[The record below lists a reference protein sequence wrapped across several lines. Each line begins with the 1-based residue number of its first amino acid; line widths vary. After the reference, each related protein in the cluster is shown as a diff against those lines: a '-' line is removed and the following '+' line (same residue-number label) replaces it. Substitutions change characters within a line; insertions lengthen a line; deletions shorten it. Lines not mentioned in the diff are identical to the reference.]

1 MDLNKAL
8 KRIDIDNN
16 RFLTQNTTLRYL
28 VFSALYISEGIPI
41 GILFYAIPAWLA
53 MNGKTPFEIASY
65 MAVIII
71 PWTFKI
77 IIAPLMDRYTILSM
91 GRKRPWIIFGQLGL
105 MVSFLVFGF
114 IPNPLDNLNMLMI
127 AGFIVNIFGSIQDI
141 AIDGMAVEII
151 PLNQQA
157 RANGIMWGSRIIGQS
172 LSLVIGTALIN
183 IVGFT
188 NAISSMALIVIILI
202 LVPIYFRERP
212 GEKLMPWTKG
222 KPSEDSEKVQ
232 PKDWGSL
239 LKNLSKVSI
248 LPASLALCFGIF
260 FFGTIGG
267 LMDTLLPIFTVQ
279 QLDWTNTS
287 YSHVSS
293 AANLIGGFFGM
304 FVGGVIIDLLGTKK
318 MTTVLFSVIAILLS
332 GFALISSFWGNVVV
346 IYGFVILYY
355 LIYTLLN
362 IAIMAIGM
370 KISWKK
376 VSASQFTLYMTLNN
390 IGFAFGAWFLGFL
403 KGFLI
408 WETILFIVA
417 IISII
422 GLFIH
427 KIINIKKHLKA
438 IEQFKIN

>member
-8 KRIDIDNN
+8 KRIDINNN
-16 RFLTQNTTLRYL
+16 RFLTQNATLRYL

-53 MNGKTPFEIASY
+53 MNGKTPLEIASY

-77 IIAPLMDRYTILSM
+77 VIAPLMDRYTILSM

-105 MVSFLVFGF
+105 MISFLVFGF
-114 IPNPLDNLNMLMI
+114 IPDPLDNLNMLMI

-141 AIDGMAVEII
+141 AIDGMAVELI

-222 KPSEDSEKVQ
+222 KPSEDSKKVQ
-232 PKDWGSL
+232 SKDWGSL
-239 LKNLSKVSI
+239 LKNLSKDLVSEKNVNLRQSNNI
-248 LPASLALCFGIF
+248 AQSL
-260 FFGTIGG
+260 G
-267 LMDTLLPIFTVQ
+267 LD
-279 QLDWTNTS
+279 
-287 YSHVSS
+287 SS
-293 AANLIGGFFGM
+293 QTQ
-304 FVGGVIIDLLGTKK
+304 V
-318 MTTVLFSVIAILLS
+318 
-332 GFALISSFWGNVVV
+332 
-346 IYGFVILYY
+346 
-355 LIYTLLN
+355 LN
-362 IAIMAIGM
+362 ING
-370 KISWKK
+370 
-376 VSASQFTLYMTLNN
+376 
-390 IGFAFGAWFLGFL
+390 GA
-403 KGFLI
+403 
-408 WETILFIVA
+408 
-417 IISII
+417 
-422 GLFIH
+422 
-427 KIINIKKHLKA
+427 
-438 IEQFKIN
+438 